1 MENTPKKKFYK
12 KAWFWILMIIV
23 ILIIASSGSSTPKK
37 VGSNNITDP
46 KITRS
51 QNETYKIG
59 DKIQLG
65 DSIVTV
71 NSASFSQGSEF
82 AKPSTGNK
90 YINLNITIKNTG
102 STQQY
107 ITTLG
112 QMFLRDADGNS
123 YQISVTDKIIENIN
137 KSLDGAVIAN
147 SKRTGWVGFEI
158 PNNTKGLQF
167 QYNGSLFGGGII
179 VVDLDQ

>member
-12 KAWFWILMIIV
+12 KVWFWILVIII

-37 VGSNNITDP
+37 VGSNNTTD
-46 KITRS
+46 TTTVQS
-51 QNETYKIG
+51 QNQTYKVG

-71 NSASFSQGSEF
+71 NNVSFSQGSEF

-90 YINLNITIKNTG
+90 YINLNITIQNTG

-123 YQISVTDKIIENIN
+123 YQISVTDKIIENMN

-179 VVDLDQ
+179 VVDLD